1 MSVTEQSARTRRL
14 VVMAMLIA
22 IAYALAVA
30 THFLPGISVSF
41 LKYDPKSVIVAIG
54 GFLFGPVAA
63 LTMSVSVAV
72 LELVTGISDTGWIGL
87 IMNVLTTAGFAC
99 VSAFIYTKRRT
110 VGGAIVGL
118 TVAVAVTTGLM
129 LLWNYLITPL
139 YMHIDR
145 SAVVGMLLPLFLPF
159 NLLQGVANAALTLML
174 YNPLV
179 TALRAAR
186 LLPPSTGAPK
196 NRRITLWLTL
206 VSAFVLFTAL
216 LVVLAWNG
224 VI

>member
-41 LKYDPKSVIVAIG
+41 LKYDPKSVVVAIG
-54 GFLFGPVAA
+54 GFLYGPVTA
-63 LTMSVSVAV
+63 LVMSVAVAV

-99 VSAFIYTKRRT
+99 VSSLIYTKRRT
-110 VGGAIVGL
+110 LGGAVIGL
-118 TVAVAVTTGLM
+118 SAAVAATTGLM
-129 LLWNYLITPL
+129 LLWNYLVTPL

-145 SAVVGMLLPLFLPF
+145 SVVAGMLLPLFLPF
-159 NLLQGVANAALTLML
+159 NLLQGVANMALTLML

-179 TALRAAR
+179 SALRAAR
-186 LLPPSTGAPK
+186 LLPPSTGVPK
-196 NRRITLWLTL
+196 NRRMTLWLTL
-206 VSAFVLFTAL
+206 ISAFLLLTAL